1 MNPTID
7 AKKIISKKIK
17 NMSPEKINEVLDFI
31 EFITL
36 KDYHRLML
44 SAQQKAASKH
54 WDDPKLDIYND

>member
-1 MNPTID
+1 MNPAID

-17 NMSPEKINEVLDFI
+17 HMSPETANEVLDFI

-44 SAQQKAASKH
+44 SAQQETVSKH